1 MGTLQGKT
9 FSISGTLM
17 RGRKVVVR
25 MIEEAGGKYIREI
38 SKNVNYLITGV
49 DAELR
54 DTEKTMQSQNFGHF
68 YYRLSRTKRNDQCFI
83 SHNHALSTWQPVG
96 QQV

>member
-1 MGTLQGKT
+1 MGKLQGKT
-9 FSISGTLM
+9 FSISGTLN

-25 MIEEAGGKYIREI
+25 MIEDAGGKYIREV

-54 DTEKTMQSQNFGHF
+54 DTEKLCKAQLLG
-68 YYRLSRTKRNDQCFI
+68 I
-83 SHNHALSTWQPVG
+83 SIIDFHDLERMISAS
-96 QQV
+96 

>member
-25 MIEEAGGKYIREI
+25 MIEDAGGKYIREI

-54 DTEKTMQSQNFGHF
+54 DTEKLCKAKTLG
-68 YYRLSRTKRNDQCFI
+68 I
-83 SHNHALSTWQPVG
+83 SIIGFHELKEMINAS
-96 QQV
+96 